1 MGFFKLIN
9 RTFLRNTALCATLL
23 MSASAACNTQAA
35 ELSRRDQRFL
45 LQAGQAGLFE
55 IAASKLAL
63 ERSSNDDVKN
73 FAQMMITDHT
83 AVARDLQALAD
94 SKSAQLPTEP
104 SRAQQS
110 VLRQLQNSQRNR
122 FDRAY
127 AEKVAVSAHRDA
139 VKLFTDAARNSRD
152 ADVKAFA
159 AKNLPAL
166 QGHLDKGRALRTAVS
181 NSQPSGWL
189 GDHQQTPG
197 AKPGSG
203 SGSKPGSTTS
213 PASPAPMPTTPSQ
226 TSPAAPVSPVSPA
239 SPAAP
244 ASVVP
249 GK

>member
-1 MGFFKLIN
+1 MSISIRTGQTSG
-9 RTFLRNTALCATLL
+9 TFLRNIALWATLVL
-23 MSASAACNTQAA
+23 SASAACNSQAA
-35 ELSRRDQRFL
+35 DLSRRDQRFM

-63 ERSSNDDVKN
+63 DQSGNDDVKR

-94 SKSAQLPTEP
+94 SKGAQLPTEP

-110 VLRQLQNSQRNR
+110 LLRQLQNSQRNR

-127 AEKVAVSAHRDA
+127 VEKVAVSAHRDA
-139 VKLFTDAARNSRD
+139 VKLFTDAAKNARD

-166 QGHLDKGRALRTAVS
+166 QGHLDKGRELRTAVRNS
-181 NSQPSGWL
+181 NPAGWL
-189 GDHQQTPG
+189 GDHPQ
-197 AKPGSG
+197 K
-203 SGSKPGSTTS
+203 
-213 PASPAPMPTTPSQ
+213 
-226 TSPAAPVSPVSPA
+226 PAAPPAPVSPA

>member
-1 MGFFKLIN
+1 MGFFKRIN
-9 RTFLRNTALCATLL
+9 RTFLRNTAVCATLV
-23 MSASAACNTQAA
+23 MSASAAWNTQAA

-63 ERSSNDDVKN
+63 DRSSNDDVKN

-94 SKSAQLPTEP
+94 SKNTQLPTEP

-139 VKLFTDAARNSRD
+139 VKLFTDAARNARD

-159 AKNLPAL
+159 EKNLPAL
-166 QGHLDKGRALRTAVS
+166 QGHLEKGRALRTTVL
-181 NSQPSGWL
+181 NSHPSGWL
-189 GDHQQTPG
+189 GDHKQ
-197 AKPGSG
+197 
-203 SGSKPGSTTS
+203 
-213 PASPAPMPTTPSQ
+213 
-226 TSPAAPVSPVSPA
+226 APVAPVSPA
-239 SPAAP
+239 SPTAP
-244 ASVVP
+244 PSVVP